1 MIQWNGY
8 DKINFELVAR
18 DWFDKI
24 DFLDKYDDY
33 VEDTYNNLKYV
44 EKFVIERYYK
54 SLDNFIQELFAMLK

>member
-1 MIQWNGY
+1 MIYWNNY
-8 DKINFELVAR
+8 SALNFELVAK

-54 SLDNFIQELFAMLK
+54 SLDKFIQELFAMIE